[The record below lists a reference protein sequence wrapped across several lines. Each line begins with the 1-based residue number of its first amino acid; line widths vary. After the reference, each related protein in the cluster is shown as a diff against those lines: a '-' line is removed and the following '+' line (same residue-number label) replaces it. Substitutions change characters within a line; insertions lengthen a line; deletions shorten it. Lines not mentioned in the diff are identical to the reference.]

1 MSPAA
6 SGLVF
11 VRSTCQRITES
22 INTHSEVPILSK
34 SDDAS
39 LSTRDWRNLTVRA
52 SAASCGRP
60 SNSERWGLKHTD
72 RNRNAVKRSGAAREA
87 VGRSCRAQ
95 RDKQRRQAARSR
107 RGTHGGRPCFEL
119 CKHGLAPVTRL
130 ETLWP
135 RPRQGGAGGRV
146 RTRGGGRDVGSK
158 GCRQSL
164 LKDAAGVVRCVVMLP
179 AESGSAA
186 RCALR
191 AGRGCASYLAVNV
204 AVPHVVDGAPR
215 TTHDHGAQRKLGE
228 HEQVGQPRCRCH
240 HRNAPAARPQQ
251 QPGADGLVGAREA
264 QVRLVPGGHRV
275 DPGGQGQG
283 AHRHV
288 RSAREWH
295 PGLARSGNHR
305 RAAAPQCSSG
315 GLGQPRPLVP
325 RCRRA
330 RSATERPAPEARSEG
345 AGRRAARCDRRRRCE
360 RLCGHLSSGLD
371 QPPPRRLCAV
381 APPSCEGGGQPGP
394 GG

>member
-39 LSTRDWRNLTVRA
+39 LSARDWRNLTVRA

-130 ETLWP
+130 ATLW
-135 RPRQGGAGGRV
+135 RPRQGGAGEDAWGRE
-146 RTRGGGRDVGSK
+146 
-158 GCRQSL
+158 GCGL
-164 LKDAAGVVRCVVMLP
+164 EGVP
-179 AESGSAA
+179 AESFE
-186 RCALR
+186 R
-191 AGRGCASYLAVNV
+191 
-204 AVPHVVDGAPR
+204 
-215 TTHDHGAQRKLGE
+215 
-228 HEQVGQPRCRCH
+228 RCRCGALCCH
-240 HRNAPAARPQQ
+240 AA
-251 QPGADGLVGAREA
+251 
-264 QVRLVPGGHRV
+264 
-275 DPGGQGQG
+275 
-283 AHRHV
+283 
-288 RSAREWH
+288 
-295 PGLARSGNHR
+295 
-305 RAAAPQCSSG
+305 
-315 GLGQPRPLVP
+315 
-325 RCRRA
+325 CRI
-330 RSATERPAPEARSEG
+330 G
-345 AGRRAARCDRRRRCE
+345 
-360 RLCGHLSSGLD
+360 
-371 QPPPRRLCAV
+371 
-381 APPSCEGGGQPGP
+381 
-394 GG
+394 